1 MRNLILGLAIAALFG
16 SCNTADKD
24 TGEAGLKEIFKDDF
38 YIGAA
43 LHPGYYTERDKA
55 GVKLVKKHF
64 NSITSE
70 NMMKWQNIHP
80 EPEEYDFEAADKFVE
95 FGETNDMF
103 IIGHTLVWH
112 SQTPDWVFRNES
124 GDLLSR
130 EALLE
135 RMRDHIQTVVGR
147 YKGRVH
153 GWDVVNEAIED
164 GEGEMRESL
173 WYQIIG
179 EDYVAKAFEFANE
192 ADPEAEL
199 YYNDY
204 SLNNPE
210 KREGAY
216 KLVKSIQEQGI
227 RVTGIGMQGHYGL
240 DYATMEELDDSIT
253 RFGELGI
260 VAITELDM
268 DVLPSASDYQGA
280 DISAMANTE
289 ADEAL
294 NPYTEGLPDSVVQ
307 LQTRQYA
314 NFFRMF
320 LKHREIINRVT
331 FWGVTDRDS
340 WKNNWPIP
348 GRTNYTLIFD
358 RERNPKPA
366 FDAIIQEKLKEK
378 E

>member
-1 MRNLILGLAIAALFG
+1 MRILILVITLAAIFT
-16 SCNTADKD
+16 SCLSDNKNTEPSLKD
-24 TGEAGLKEIFKDDF
+24 IFKDDF

-43 LHPGYYTERDKA
+43 INPGHYTERNKEE
-55 GVKLVKKHF
+55 VKLVKQHF
-64 NSITSE
+64 NSITAE

-80 EPEEYDFEAADKFVE
+80 EPGKYDFDTADKFVE
-95 FGETNDMF
+95 FGEANDMF

-112 SQTPDWVFRNES
+112 SQTPGWVFRDENGS
-124 GDLLSR
+124 LLSR

-135 RMRDHIQTVVGR
+135 RMRDHIHTVVGR

-153 GWDVVNEAIED
+153 GWDVVNEAIDD
-164 GEGEMRESL
+164 GEGEMRKSL

-179 EDYVAKAFEFANE
+179 EDFVAKAFEYANE

-204 SLNNPE
+204 SLNNAP

-240 DYATMEELDDSIT
+240 DYATMEDLEASIT

-280 DISAMANTE
+280 DISAMSDTE
-289 ADEAL
+289 ADAAL
-294 NPYTEGLPDSVVQ
+294 NPYTEGLPDSVAQ
-307 LQTRQYA
+307 IQTDQYA
-314 NFFRMF
+314 MFFRIF
-320 LKHREIINRVT
+320 LKHSDIINRIT
-331 FWGVTDRDS
+331 FWGVTDRGS
-340 WKNNWPIP
+340 WKNNWPIQ

-358 RERNPKPA
+358 REGNPKPA
-366 FDAIIQEKLKEK
+366 FDAIIQEKLKES